1 MELVYKIDSY
11 RDRQGKEK
19 TLPKEGLSRRWFIK
33 SIKIGHPAILIDV
46 DDDMELITSKV
57 EDVSVFENLIFV
69 ITKNSIYTL
78 KPYVEVVE

>member
-1 MELVYKIDSY
+1 VELIYRIDSY

-19 TLPKEGLSRRWFIK
+19 TLPKEGLSRRWFIEG
-33 SIKIGHPAILIDV
+33 IKIGHPAILVDV
-46 DDDMELITSKV
+46 DDSMELITSKV
-57 EDVSVFENLIFV
+57 EDVSVFENLIFI